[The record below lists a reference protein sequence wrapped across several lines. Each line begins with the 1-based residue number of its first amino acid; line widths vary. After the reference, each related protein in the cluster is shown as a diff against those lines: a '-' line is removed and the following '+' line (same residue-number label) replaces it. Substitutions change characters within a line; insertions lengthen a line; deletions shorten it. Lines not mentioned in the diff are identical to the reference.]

1 MTIAGFVLR
10 NACRNKRRL
19 ILTILSVSISLFLLT
34 VLLTAL
40 KLMTNPPTTEQAA
53 LRIVTRHR
61 VSLANVLPEK
71 YQYRIERMPGVR
83 YCSKF
88 TWFGGIYKDEA
99 SSNFAQFAV
108 DADRIFRIFPEA
120 VVEPRQEEAFVREKN
135 ACIVGG
141 KLAQRF
147 GWKVGDKVTFM
158 GALWPCDLELV
169 IRGTYR
175 GEGIDETI
183 VFFHHEYFDELMGKR
198 GLVGTFWI
206 TATSADVIPGLIE
219 RIDAAFRNSNA
230 ETKTETE
237 RAFQLGFISMMGNV
251 KLFIGSICTVIVFT
265 MLLVTASTMAMA
277 IRERIRE
284 ISVLKALGFT
294 GTMIF
299 SLILA
304 ESCGLSLTGGF
315 IGCYGVKF
323 LADTVDIYK
332 LSHGFMPMFPVS
344 ADIVAVG
351 ILVAAGLGIISSIVP
366 AYTSIR
372 TSVVAGLKEL
382 D

>member
-1 MTIAGFVLR
+1 MTIPGFVIR
-10 NACRNKRRL
+10 NALRNKRRL
-19 ILTILSVSISLFLLT
+19 TLTVLSVGMSLFLLT

-40 KLMTNPPTTEQAA
+40 KLMTEPPTTDQAA

-71 YQYRIERMPGVR
+71 YQYRIERLPGVQH
-83 YCSKF
+83 CSKF

-120 VVEPRQEEAFVREKN
+120 VLPAGQEAAFIKEKS
-135 ACIVGG
+135 ACVVGG
-141 KLAQRF
+141 KLAERF
-147 GWKVGDKVTFM
+147 GWKLGDRLTLQ
-158 GALWPCDLELV
+158 GALWPCDVELIV
-169 IRGTYR
+169 RGIYR

-183 VFFHHEYFDELMGKR
+183 VFFHHDYFDELLDRR

-206 TATSADVIPGLIE
+206 KVTEAGLIPGLIE
-219 RIDAAFRNSNA
+219 RIDAAFRNTDA

-251 KLFIGSICTVIVFT
+251 RLFIGSICTVIVFT

-277 IRERIRE
+277 IRERLRE
-284 ISVLKALGFT
+284 IAVLKALGFT
-294 GTMIF
+294 GMAIAT
-299 SLILA
+299 LILA
-304 ESCGLSLTGGF
+304 ESCGLALTGGVL
-315 IGCYGVKF
+315 GCFGAKL
-323 LADTVDIYK
+323 LAETLDVYT
-332 LSHGFMPMFPVS
+332 LSHGFLPQFPVS
-344 ADIVAVG
+344 AEILATG
-351 ILVAAGLGIISSIVP
+351 MLVALGLGIVSSLAP
-366 AYTSIR
+366 AWASVR
-372 TSVVAGLKEL
+372 LSVVTGLKEL

>member
-1 MTIAGFVLR
+1 MTIPGFILR

-19 ILTILSVSISLFLLT
+19 ILTVLSVAISLFLLT
-34 VLLTAL
+34 ILLTTL
-40 KLMTNPPTTEQAA
+40 KLMIDPPTTDQAA

-71 YQYRIERMPGVR
+71 YQFRIERMPGVQ

-108 DADRIFRIFPEA
+108 DADNIFRIFPEA
-120 VVEPRQEEAFVREKN
+120 VVSPLQEEAFVKEKT

-141 KLAQRF
+141 KLAERF
-147 GWKVGDKVTFM
+147 GWKLGDRVVIT
-158 GALWPCDLELV
+158 GALWPCDVELIV
-169 IRGTYR
+169 RGTYR

-183 VFFHHEYFDELMGKR
+183 VFFHHEYFDELMDRR

-206 TATSADVIPGLIE
+206 KTTTADVIPGLID
-219 RIDAAFRNSNA
+219 RIDAAFRNTDA

-251 KLFIGSICTVIVFT
+251 RLFIGSICTVIVFT

-277 IRERIRE
+277 IRERMRE

-294 GTMIF
+294 GMAIF

-304 ESCGLSLTGGF
+304 ESCGLAWAGGF
-315 IGCYGVKF
+315 LGCFGVKF
-323 LADTVDIYK
+323 LAETMDVYK
-332 LSHGFMPMFPVS
+332 FSHGFLPMFPVS
-344 ADIVAVG
+344 ADILAIG
-351 ILVAAGLGIISSIVP
+351 MLVATGLGVISSLVP

-372 TSVVAGLKEL
+372 TSVATGLKEL

>member
-1 MTIAGFVLR
+1 MTIPGFILR

-40 KLMTNPPTTEQAA
+40 KLMTEPPTTEQAA

-120 VVEPRQEEAFVREKN
+120 VVEPRQEEAFVKEKT
-135 ACIVGG
+135 ACVVGG
-141 KLAQRF
+141 KLAERF
-147 GWKVGDKVTFM
+147 GWKVGDKITFM
-158 GALWPCDLELV
+158 GALWPCDLELIV
-169 IRGTYR
+169 RGTYR
-175 GEGIDETI
+175 GEGIDETM
-183 VFFHHEYFDELMGKR
+183 VFFHHEYFDELMDKR

-206 TATSADVIPGLIE
+206 TVTSADVIPGLIE

-277 IRERIRE
+277 IRERMRE
-284 ISVLKALGFT
+284 ISVLKAVGFT
-294 GTMIF
+294 GAMIF

-304 ESCGLSLTGGF
+304 ESCGLALTGGF
-315 IGCYGVKF
+315 LGCFGVKF
-323 LADTVDIYK
+323 LAETLDIYK
-332 LSHGFMPMFPVS
+332 LSHGFLPIFPVT
-344 ADIVAVG
+344 AG
-351 ILVAAGLGIISSIVP
+351 ILGVGMTVAAGLGVISSLVP
-366 AYTSIR
+366 AYTSIK
-372 TSVVAGLKEL
+372 TTVVEGLKEL